1 MQLSSV
7 HNSLWAIM
15 FASISLS
22 TTRSADNAANSFS
35 DKHSLS
41 LQATVERKMRL
52 EQSFTANTDNA
63 VLYIICKKAGESVL
77 FSSAYDF

>member
-1 MQLSSV
+1 MSSV

-35 DKHSLS
+35 DRHSLS
-41 LQATVERKMRL
+41 LQATVDKKMRL
-52 EQSFTANTDNA
+52 EQFFTANPDNA
-63 VLYIICKKAGESVL
+63 VLYIICQKAEESAL